1 MPKLVDCH
9 LMKTFCKCRISYL
22 PVLCVI
28 AYFLTVAG
36 LSAQDQYFR
45 SKLTGYSMYPTIK
58 SGEYVLYVKTTVQDL
73 NNGDIIVYKDRFTGE
88 RVCHRVVN
96 IIDGRVKAKGDNNR
110 FRDRG
115 FITDEELIGLV
126 THIKNKPT

>member
-1 MPKLVDCH
+1 
-9 LMKTFCKCRISYL
+9 
-22 PVLCVI
+22 
-28 AYFLTVAG
+28 
-36 LSAQDQYFR
+36 
-45 SKLTGYSMYPTIK
+45 MYPTIK